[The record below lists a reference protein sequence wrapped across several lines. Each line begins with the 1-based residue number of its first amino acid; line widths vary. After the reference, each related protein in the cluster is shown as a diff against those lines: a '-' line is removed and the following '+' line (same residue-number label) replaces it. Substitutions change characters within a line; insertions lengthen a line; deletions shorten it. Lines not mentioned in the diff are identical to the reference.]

1 MYYPVYFIDIRY
13 SVVPITIEGGNV
25 FVYSFPLTSPPPQP
39 SHVNISLLIAFLS
52 YPVKMSLKMD

>member
-1 MYYPVYFIDIRY
+1 MSYPVFFVDIRY

-25 FVYSFPLTSPPPQP
+25 FVYSLPLTSPLPQP

-52 YPVKMSLKMD
+52 YPVTMSLKMD